1 MSLNTANTPHPL
13 PPHKG
18 EGSASSTA
26 CPHIAPSPWWGRPG
40 CMAAAFASR
49 VGYTVGHPSAL
60 VAPSPSWGGPGWGA
74 AARRVSRS
82 VHRPSTTNPAIRR
95 ADPKHT
101 PAILRIWQNSETH
114 P

>member
-18 EGSASSTA
+18 EGTASGAA
-26 CPHIAPSPWWGRPG
+26 CPHIAPSP
-40 CMAAAFASR
+40 
-49 VGYTVGHPSAL
+49 
-60 VAPSPSWGGPGWGA
+60 SWGGLGWGA

-82 VHRPSTTNPAIRR
+82 VRRPFATRPAIRR

-101 PAILRIWQNSETH
+101 PAIRPIWLNSETH